1 MNTGISMI
9 ETLRDFVEKL
19 NELGIDYMVT
29 GSFAMSAYGEIRM
42 TRDIDVVIQLPEN
55 KVRPFT
61 EFFEGEYYVS
71 DESIRRAI
79 ENRSMFNVISHV
91 HGGKIDCIIMKDTD
105 FSRASFQRKY
115 KVNVANV
122 EFWTTTKE
130 DLIIAK
136 LNWARDSH
144 SEMQI
149 RDIANLTSSEYD
161 SGYVDDWIPRL
172 QLESIWHEVEQWKT
186 QRKEADSSSST

>member
-9 ETLRDFVEKL
+9 ETLRDFVQKM

-42 TRDIDVVIQLPEN
+42 TRDIDVVVQLTEN
-55 KVRPFT
+55 KIKGFT
-61 EFFEGEYYVS
+61 QLFENEYYVS
-71 DESIRRAI
+71 EESIRRAI
-79 ENRSMFNVISHV
+79 TRRSMFNVISHA
-91 HGGKIDCIIMKDTD
+91 HGGKIDCIVMKDTD
-105 FSRASFQRKY
+105 FARATFQRKY
-115 KVNVANV
+115 KVIVSEI

-149 RDIANLTSSEYD
+149 RDIANLTSTEYD
-161 SGYVDDWIPRL
+161 SAYVDDWVARL
-172 QLESIWHEVEQWKT
+172 QLENIWHEVDEWKI
-186 QRKEADSSSST
+186 QLKRAEG

>member
-9 ETLRDFVEKL
+9 ETLRDFVQKM

-42 TRDIDVVIQLPEN
+42 TRDIDVVVQLTEN
-55 KVRPFT
+55 KIKGFT
-61 EFFEGEYYVS
+61 QLFENEYYVS
-71 DESIRRAI
+71 EESIRRAI
-79 ENRSMFNVISHV
+79 TRRSMFNVISRA
-91 HGGKIDCIIMKDTD
+91 HGGKIDCIVMKDTD
-105 FSRASFQRKY
+105 FARATFQRRY
-115 KVNVANV
+115 KVIVSEI

-149 RDIANLTSSEYD
+149 RDIANLTSTEYD
-161 SGYVDDWIPRL
+161 SAYVDDWVARL
-172 QLESIWHEVEQWKT
+172 QLENIWHEVDEWKI
-186 QRKEADSSSST
+186 QLKRAEG

>member
-9 ETLRDFVEKL
+9 ETLRDFVQKM

-42 TRDIDVVIQLPEN
+42 TRDIDVVVQLTEN
-55 KVRPFT
+55 KIKGFT
-61 EFFEGEYYVS
+61 QLFENEYYVS
-71 DESIRRAI
+71 EESIRRAI
-79 ENRSMFNVISHV
+79 TRRSMFNVISRA
-91 HGGKIDCIIMKDTD
+91 HGGKIDCIVMKDTD
-105 FSRASFQRKY
+105 FARATFQRKY
-115 KVNVANV
+115 KVIVSEI

-149 RDIANLTSSEYD
+149 RDIANLTSTEYD
-161 SGYVDDWIPRL
+161 SAYVDDWVARL
-172 QLESIWHEVEQWKT
+172 QLENIWHEVDEWKI
-186 QRKEADSSSST
+186 QLKRAEG

>member
-9 ETLRDFVEKL
+9 ETLRDFVQKM

-42 TRDIDVVIQLPEN
+42 TRDIDVVVQLTEN
-55 KVRPFT
+55 KIKGFT
-61 EFFEGEYYVS
+61 QLFEHEYYVS
-71 DESIRRAI
+71 EESIRRAI
-79 ENRSMFNVISHV
+79 TRRSMFNVISRA
-91 HGGKIDCIIMKDTD
+91 HGGKIDCIVMKDTD
-105 FSRASFQRKY
+105 FARATFQRKY
-115 KVNVANV
+115 KVIVSEI

-149 RDIANLTSSEYD
+149 RDIANLTSTEYD
-161 SGYVDDWIPRL
+161 SAYVDDWVARL
-172 QLESIWHEVEQWKT
+172 QLENIWHEVDEWKI
-186 QRKEADSSSST
+186 QLKRAEG

>member
-9 ETLRDFVEKL
+9 ETLRDFVQKM

-42 TRDIDVVIQLPEN
+42 TRDIDVVVQLTEN
-55 KVRPFT
+55 KIKGFT
-61 EFFEGEYYVS
+61 QLFENEYYVS
-71 DESIRRAI
+71 EESIRRAI
-79 ENRSMFNVISHV
+79 TRRSMFNVISRA
-91 HGGKIDCIIMKDTD
+91 HGGKIDCIVMKDTD
-105 FSRASFQRKY
+105 FARATFQRKY
-115 KVNVANV
+115 KVIVSEI

-149 RDIANLTSSEYD
+149 RDIANLTSTEYD
-161 SGYVDDWIPRL
+161 SAYVDDWVARL
-172 QLESIWHEVEQWKT
+172 QLENIWHEVDEWKI
-186 QRKEADSSSST
+186 QHKRAEG